1 MLGDK
6 NKDEK
11 ESEIKSHVNGSSD
24 HELSR
29 I

>member
-1 MLGDK
+1 MLRDK

-11 ESEIKSHVNGSSD
+11 ESEIKSHANGSSD
-24 HELSR
+24 YELSR